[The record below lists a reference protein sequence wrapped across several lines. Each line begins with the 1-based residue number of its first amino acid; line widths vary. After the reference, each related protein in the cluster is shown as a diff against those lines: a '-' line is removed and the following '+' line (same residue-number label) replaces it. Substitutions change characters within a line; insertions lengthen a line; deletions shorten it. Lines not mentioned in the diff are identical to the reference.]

1 LRAAYPR
8 AHESIDRFLACRL
21 VKKNA
26 MGETS
31 PDAPAE
37 TEISLIQP
45 RGALLAVN
53 ASLLDA

>member
-1 LRAAYPR
+1 LLAAYPR
-8 AHESIDRFLACRL
+8 AYESIDRFLACQL
-21 VKKNA
+21 VKRNA

-37 TEISLIQP
+37 NQISLIKP
-45 RGALLAVN
+45 RGALLAGI